1 MYLYNE
7 IKQKGVVMKEKELLV
22 PSQTEVIKNRDF
34 GRIKGHLTRH
44 QRVAF
49 ASFIKNSYL
58 QMVENDNPEMR
69 YFEVPLNQFREELG
83 INHRNI
89 FSETDDFETTEYSLE
104 NQLKQLM
111 TKTLEWRY
119 KDEKGKTLRV
129 KHSVMLSDFE
139 IDSDKQIVKYS
150 LGNFLQDK
158 VLCYGNAYIAEMP
171 IIASFRSGYSVALH
185 EQLEQRKQFQKWK
198 VEVEEFKVLMGILPN
213 EYNAIFDLKRRV
225 LNPALKEIE
234 KNTEYFNL
242 KYKSIKN
249 GRSISHFEFTWGID
263 KKEKEH
269 KGQKNFADID
279 SQIEELKTKEFK
291 INNLNCKLIDIVAG
305 TETSEFVAK
314 IETSDERKANIKLK
328 TSLEDS
334 IEMMKSFII

>member
-1 MYLYNE
+1 
-7 IKQKGVVMKEKELLV
+7 MKEKKLLI
-22 PSQTEVIKNRDF
+22 PTQTEVIKNRDF

-69 YFEVPLNQFREELG
+69 YFEVPLHQFREELG

-89 FSETDDFETTEYSLE
+89 FSDTDELETKEYSLE

-119 KDEKGKTLRV
+119 KDESGKTLRV

-139 IDSDKQIVKYS
+139 IDSNKQIVKYS

-158 VLCYGNAYIAEMP
+158 VLCYGNAYISEMP
-171 IIASFRSGYSVALH
+171 IIASFKSGYSVALH

-198 VEVEEFKVLMGILPN
+198 VEVEELRTLLGILPT
-213 EYNAIFDLKRRV
+213 EYERIFDFKRFAV
-225 LNPALKEIE
+225 NPAIDEIE
-234 KNTEYFNL
+234 KNTDYFNL

-269 KGQKNFADID
+269 KGQKNFATVDD
-279 SQIEELKTKEFK
+279 EIESLKNKVFK
-291 INNLNCKLIDIVAG
+291 INEYTCKLIDIVVG
-305 TETSEFVAK
+305 TDSSEYVAK
-314 IETSDERKANIKLK
+314 IETSDGKKANVKLCNDI
-328 TSLEDS
+328 EDS
-334 IEMMKSFII
+334 IEKIKTYII

>member
-1 MYLYNE
+1 
-7 IKQKGVVMKEKELLV
+7 MKEKKLLV

-111 TKTLEWRY
+111 TRTLEWRY
-119 KDEKGKTLRV
+119 KDETGKTLRV

-139 IDSDKQIVKYS
+139 IDSNKQIVKYS

-158 VLCYGNAYIAEMP
+158 VLCYGNAYISEMP

-198 VEVEEFKVLMGILPN
+198 VEVSEFRVLMGITEE
-213 EYNAIFDLKRRV
+213 EYERIFDLKRFV
-225 LNPALKEIE
+225 LNPAIDEIE

-249 GRSISHFEFTWGID
+249 GRNISHFEFTWGLDI
-263 KKEKEH
+263 KEKEH
-269 KGQKNFADID
+269 KGQKNFADVD
-279 SQIEELKTKEFK
+279 SQIEELKTKVFK
-291 INNLNCKLIDIVAG
+291 INGLNLKLIDIVAG
-305 TETSEFVAK
+305 TDSSEFVAK
-314 IETSDERKANIKLK
+314 VETGDNQKANIKLK
-328 TSLEDS
+328 NDLQDS
-334 IEMMKSFII
+334 IDMMRGFII

>member
-1 MYLYNE
+1 ME
-7 IKQKGVVMKEKELLV
+7 IERNKKLII
-22 PSQTEVIKNRDF
+22 PSNTEVVRNRDF
-34 GRIKGHLTRH
+34 GRIKGHLTRN
-44 QRVAF
+44 QRVGF
-49 ASFIKNSYL
+49 ASLIKNAYL
-58 QMVENDNPEMR
+58 VTLEENNKEMR
-69 YFEVPLNQFREELG
+69 DFEIPLNTILDDMG
-83 INHRNI
+83 INHDNI
-89 FSETDDFETTEYSLE
+89 FQDKSTTTVSLE
-104 NQLKQLM
+104 KSLDELTEK
-111 TKTLEWRY
+111 KFEWRY
-119 KDEKGKTLRV
+119 KENGKVVRSG
-129 KHSVMLSDFE
+129 KAVMISDFD
-139 IDSDKQIVKYS
+139 IDKNKRTVKFTLS
-150 LGNFLQDK
+150 KFVHERLI
-158 VLCYGNAYIAEMP
+158 CYGNAYITEMP

-185 EQLEQRKQFQKWK
+185 EQLEQRKSFQKWK
-198 VEVEEFKVLMGILPN
+198 VEVEEFKVLMGIAED
-213 EYNAIFDLKRRV
+213 EYPRIGNLKLRII
-225 LNPALKEIE
+225 NPALEEIE

-291 INNLNCKLIDIVAG
+291 INDLNCKLIDIVAG

-334 IEMMKSFII
+334 IEMMNSFTI

>member
-1 MYLYNE
+1 
-7 IKQKGVVMKEKELLV
+7 MKKETEKKLLI
-22 PSQTEVIKNRDF
+22 PTQTEVIKSRDF

-58 QMVENDNPEMR
+58 QMIENDNPTMR
-69 YFEVPLNQFREELG
+69 FFEVSLQSFKEELG
-83 INHRNI
+83 INHDNI
-89 FSETDDFETTEYSLE
+89 FEIGNKDLSLE
-104 NQLKQLM
+104 SQLEQLM
-111 TKTLEWRY
+111 SKILEWRY
-119 KDEKGKTLRV
+119 KDDNGKTIKV
-129 KHSVMLSDFE
+129 SKSVMLSDFQ
-139 IDSDKQIVKYS
+139 IDKEKQIVKYS

-158 VLCYGNAYIAEMP
+158 VLCYGNAYISEMP

-198 VEVEEFKVLMGILPN
+198 IELEEFKSLMGILPN
-213 EYNAIFDLKRRV
+213 EYERIFDLKRFV
-225 LNPALKEIE
+225 LNPAIDEIE

-269 KGQKNFADID
+269 KNQKNFADVD
-279 SQIEELKTKEFK
+279 SQIEDLKSKVFK
-291 INNLNCKLIDIVAG
+291 VDDYTCKLLDIV
-305 TETSEFVAK
+305 TSEESSEFIAK
-314 IETSDERKANIKLK
+314 IETSDYRKANIKLK
-328 TSLEDS
+328 NDLQES
-334 IEMMKSFII
+334 IDMMKSFII

>member
-1 MYLYNE
+1 
-7 IKQKGVVMKEKELLV
+7 MKEKELLI
-22 PSQTEVIKNRDF
+22 PSKTEVIKNRDF

-69 YFEVPLNQFREELG
+69 YFEVPLHKFREELG

-89 FSETDDFETTEYSLE
+89 FSETDELETKEYSLE

-119 KDEKGKTLRV
+119 KDESGKTLRV

-158 VLCYGNAYIAEMP
+158 VLCYGNAYISEMP

-185 EQLEQRKQFQKWK
+185 EQLEQRKAFQKWK
-198 VEVEEFKVLMGILPN
+198 IEVEEFRILMGILPD
-213 EYNAIFDLKRRV
+213 EYNAVFDLKRRV
-225 LNPALKEIE
+225 INPALEEIE

-269 KGQKNFADID
+269 KGQKNFASVDD
-279 SQIEELKTKEFK
+279 EIESLKNKVFK
-291 INNLNCKLIDIVAG
+291 INEYTCKLVDIIVG
-305 TETSEFVAK
+305 TDSSEYVAK
-314 IETSDERKANIKLK
+314 IETSDGRKANVKLCNDI
-328 TSLEDS
+328 EDS
-334 IEMMKSFII
+334 IEKMKTYII

>member
-1 MYLYNE
+1 
-7 IKQKGVVMKEKELLV
+7 MKEKELLI

-69 YFEVPLNQFREELG
+69 YFEVPLHQFREELG
-83 INHRNI
+83 IDHRNI
-89 FSETDDFETTEYSLE
+89 FSTGNEEKSLE
-104 NQLKQLM
+104 FQLEQLM
-111 TKTLEWRY
+111 SKILEWRY
-119 KDEKGKTLRV
+119 KDEKGKTIKV
-129 KHSVMLSDFE
+129 SKCVMLSAFQ
-139 IDSDKQIVKYS
+139 IDTEKQIVKYS
-150 LGNFLQDK
+150 LGSFLQDK
-158 VLCYGNAYIAEMP
+158 VLCYGNAYISEMP

-198 VEVEEFKVLMGILPN
+198 VEVEEFRILMGILPD
-213 EYNAIFDLKRRV
+213 EYNAVFDLKRRV
-225 LNPALKEIE
+225 INPAIEEIE

-263 KKEKEH
+263 KKEREH
-269 KGQKNFADID
+269 KGQKNFADVD
-279 SQIEELKTKEFK
+279 SQIEDLKTKIFK
-291 INNLNCKLIDIVAG
+291 INGYVCKFIDISAG
-305 TETSEFVAK
+305 LGSSEFIAK
-314 IETSDERKANIKLK
+314 IETNDEKKANVKLK
-328 TSLEDS
+328 NDIQES
-334 IEMMKSFII
+334 IEMMKGFIL

>member
-1 MYLYNE
+1 
-7 IKQKGVVMKEKELLV
+7 MKEKELLI
-22 PSQTEVIKNRDF
+22 PTQTEVIKSRDF

-89 FSETDDFETTEYSLE
+89 FSETDEIETKEYSLE

-111 TKTLEWRY
+111 TKILEWRY
-119 KDEKGKTLRV
+119 KDEKGKTLKV

-139 IDSDKQIVKYS
+139 IDSEKQLVKYS

-158 VLCYGNAYIAEMP
+158 VLCYGNAYISEMP

-198 VEVEEFKVLMGILPN
+198 VEVEEFKNLMGILPD
-213 EYNAIFDLKRRV
+213 EYNAVFDLKRRV
-225 LNPALKEIE
+225 LNPAIDEIE

-263 KKEKEH
+263 KKDKEH
-269 KGQKNFADID
+269 KNQKNFADVD
-279 SQIEELKTKEFK
+279 SQIEDLKSKVFK
-291 INNLNCKLIDIVAG
+291 VNDYTCKLLDIV
-305 TETSEFVAK
+305 TSEESSEFIAK
-314 IETSDERKANIKLK
+314 IETSDYRKANIKLK
-328 TSLEDS
+328 SDLQES
-334 IEMMKSFII
+334 IDMMKSFII

>member
-1 MYLYNE
+1 
-7 IKQKGVVMKEKELLV
+7 MKEKELLI
-22 PSQTEVIKNRDF
+22 PTQTEVIKNRDF

-69 YFEVPLNQFREELG
+69 YFEVPLHKFREELG

-89 FSETDDFETTEYSLE
+89 FSETDELETKEYSLE

-158 VLCYGNAYIAEMP
+158 VLCYGNAYISEMP
-171 IIASFRSGYSVALH
+171 IIASFRSGYSVAMH
-185 EQLEQRKQFQKWK
+185 EHLEQRKQFQKWK
-198 VEVEEFKVLMGILPN
+198 VEVEELRTLLGILPN
-213 EYNAIFDLKRRV
+213 EYERIFDLKRFV
-225 LNPALKEIE
+225 INPAINEIE

-249 GRSISHFEFTWGID
+249 GRSISHFEFSWGID

-269 KGQKNFADID
+269 KGQKNFATVDD
-279 SQIEELKTKEFK
+279 EIESLKNKVFK
-291 INNLNCKLIDIVAG
+291 INEYTCKLIDIVVG
-305 TETSEFVAK
+305 TDSSEYVAK
-314 IETSDERKANIKLK
+314 IETSDGKKANVKLCNDI
-328 TSLEDS
+328 EDS
-334 IEMMKSFII
+334 IEKMKEFII

>member
-1 MYLYNE
+1 
-7 IKQKGVVMKEKELLV
+7 MKEKELLI
-22 PSQTEVIKNRDF
+22 PSKTEVVKNRDF

-58 QMVENDNPEMR
+58 QMVSNDNPEMR
-69 YFEVPLNQFREELG
+69 YFEVPLHQFRDELG

-89 FSETDDFETTEYSLE
+89 FSETDELETKEYSLE

-119 KDEKGKTLRV
+119 KDESGKTLRV

-158 VLCYGNAYIAEMP
+158 VLCYGNAYISEMP

-198 VEVEEFKVLMGILPN
+198 VEVDELRTLLGILPT
-213 EYNAIFDLKRRV
+213 EYERIFDFKRFAV
-225 LNPALKEIE
+225 NPALEEIE

-263 KKEKEH
+263 KKEREH
-269 KGQKNFADID
+269 KGQKNFATLDD
-279 SQIEELKTKEFK
+279 EIESLKNKIFK
-291 INNLNCKLIDIVAG
+291 INEYKCKLIDIVVG
-305 TETSEFVAK
+305 TDSSEYVAK
-314 IETSDERKANIKLK
+314 IETSDGKKANVKLCNDI
-328 TSLEDS
+328 EAS
-334 IEMMKSFII
+334 IEKMKEFII

>member
-1 MYLYNE
+1 
-7 IKQKGVVMKEKELLV
+7 MKEKELLI
-22 PSQTEVIKNRDF
+22 PSKTEVIKNRDF

-69 YFEVPLNQFREELG
+69 YFEVPLHKFREELG

-89 FSETDDFETTEYSLE
+89 FSETDELETKEYSLE

-119 KDEKGKTLRV
+119 KDESGKTLRV

-158 VLCYGNAYIAEMP
+158 VLCYGNAYISEMP

-198 VEVEEFKVLMGILPN
+198 IEVEEFRILMGILPD
-213 EYNAIFDLKRRV
+213 EYNAVFDLKRRV
-225 LNPALKEIE
+225 INPALEEIE

-269 KGQKNFADID
+269 KGQKNFASVDD
-279 SQIEELKTKEFK
+279 EIESLKNKIFK
-291 INNLNCKLIDIVAG
+291 INEYTCKLIDIVVG
-305 TETSEFVAK
+305 TDSSEYVAK
-314 IETSDERKANIKLK
+314 IETSDGKKANVKLCNDI
-328 TSLEDS
+328 EES
-334 IEMMKSFII
+334 IEKMKSFII

>member
-1 MYLYNE
+1 
-7 IKQKGVVMKEKELLV
+7 MKEKKLLI
-22 PSQTEVIKNRDF
+22 PTQTEVIKNRDF

-58 QMVENDNPEMR
+58 QMVSNDNPEMR
-69 YFEVPLNQFREELG
+69 YFEVPLHQFRDELG

-89 FSETDDFETTEYSLE
+89 FSETDELETKEYSLE

-119 KDEKGKTLRV
+119 KDESGKTLRV

-158 VLCYGNAYIAEMP
+158 VLCYGNAYISEMP

-198 VEVEEFKVLMGILPN
+198 VEVDELRTLLGILPT
-213 EYNAIFDLKRRV
+213 EYERIFDFKRFAV
-225 LNPALKEIE
+225 NPALEEIE

-263 KKEKEH
+263 KKDKPH
-269 KGQKNFADID
+269 KNQSDFSNVDDEIESLKNKI
-279 SQIEELKTKEFK
+279 FK
-291 INNLNCKLIDIVAG
+291 INEYKCKLIDIVVG
-305 TETSEFVAK
+305 TDSSEYVAK
-314 IETSDERKANIKLK
+314 IETSDGKKATVKLCN
-328 TSLEDS
+328 SIDES
-334 IEMMKSFII
+334 IEKMKEFII